1 MTCLNNIRYRLRNS
15 EVCRSFL
22 KHPTIIT
29 ECKIRIYICTAL
41 PSDVTKKEGQTEI
54 SCP

>member
-22 KHPTIIT
+22 KHSTIVR
-29 ECKIRIYICTAL
+29 EYKIRIYICTTL
-41 PSDVTKKEGQTEI
+41 PSDITKVEGQTEI
-54 SCP
+54 SYP